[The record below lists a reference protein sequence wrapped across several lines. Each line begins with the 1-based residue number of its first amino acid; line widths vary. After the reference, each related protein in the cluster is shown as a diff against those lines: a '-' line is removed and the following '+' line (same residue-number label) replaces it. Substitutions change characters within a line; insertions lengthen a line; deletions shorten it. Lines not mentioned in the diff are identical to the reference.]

1 MVTMEELTHF
11 VFYDIEVDR
20 IRNRVAEI
28 CKDYGLERIQFS
40 GFSGKLGRNKR
51 EELFLKITHAIYEGY
66 GKVLILPLCEKD
78 LRETKE
84 FVQEKEEKDVRVDTA
99 EGK

>member
-1 MVTMEELTHF
+1 MEELTHYI
-11 VFYDIEVDR
+11 FYDIEVDR
-20 IRNRVAEI
+20 IRNRVSEI

-51 EELFLKITHAIYEGY
+51 QELFLKITHAIEEGS

-78 LRETKE
+78 TREIKE
-84 FVQEKEEKDVRVDTA
+84 YVQLVP
-99 EGK
+99 

>member
-1 MVTMEELTHF
+1 MEELTHF

-20 IRNRVAEI
+20 IRTRVAEI

-40 GFSGKLGRNKR
+40 GFSGKLGKNKR
-51 EELFLKITHAIYEGY
+51 EELFLKITHAIHEGS

-78 LRETKE
+78 FKGIREFTHIE
-84 FVQEKEEKDVRVDTA
+84 
-99 EGK
+99 EGKDAKADTTEGK